1 MALSKVVRA
10 RVLMDLLKDGDVSTE
25 ANYASDKIDYVDGP
39 TALKYVNAFVSYFG
53 GPTGSGV
60 TNEDIAAFYINQL
73 RRYHRDIY
81 VHEKERDEVP
91 AIVTEG
97 NEEVET
103 DLGSNE

>member
-1 MALSKVVRA
+1 MLSKVVRA
-10 RVLMDLLKDGDVSTE
+10 RVLMDLLKDGTVTTE
-25 ANYASDKIDYVDGP
+25 ANYASDKVDYVDAP
-39 TALKYVNAFVSYFG
+39 TALKYVNAFVSYYG

-60 TNEDIAAFYINQL
+60 TNEDIATFYINKL
-73 RRYHRDIY
+73 REYHRDIF

-91 AIVTEG
+91 TITTEG